1 METHRSYCPINL
13 AVEVIGDKWT
23 CLIIR
28 DIMFYNRRYFNELLR
43 LSEEGIASNIL
54 RDRLV
59 TLEKEGMITRGRDPR
74 DSHKQKIKY
83 SLTEKGIDLLPL
95 MIGAIIW
102 SVKYQP
108 VDQEKYIPAI
118 DLAQAGPEAVAAFR
132 KRLLEAHATKAGNE

>member
-1 METHRSYCPINL
+1 M
-13 AVEVIGDKWT
+13 IGDKWT
-23 CLIIR
+23 CLVIR

-59 TLEKEGMITRGRDPR
+59 MLEKEGLITKGKDPR
-74 DSHKQKIKY
+74 DAHKQKIKY

-95 MIGAIIW
+95 MIGAIVW

-108 VDQEKYIPAI
+108 VDQGKYVPAI
-118 DLAQAGPEAVAAFR
+118 DLAQAGPETMAAFR
-132 KRLLEAHATKAGNE
+132 NHLLEGHTTRE